1 VARLMPADPGVSISQ
16 LTERASRCGLL
27 RLLTIALVGAG
38 TCHVQRANAQEFALF
53 GGALTG
59 AGSHTYSWAFDY
71 QEGLGK
77 YAALGFTWLN
87 EGHLPDHHRDGQS
100 VQLWGR
106 LPLENR
112 RFVLS
117 AGVGPYRYSDTVSD
131 GPNGFMNNHG
141 WGALMSV
148 RAAYYTSN
156 RWIMQLQLNR
166 VQVNGGPNTTGL
178 LFGIGYQLDAPD
190 EPGPRDRPVT
200 RKDRVTNNEFT
211 VLAGETIKNSLDS
224 ESGFST
230 SVEYRRGLFKYL
242 DWTASYMHENVPA
255 AVRRNGLATQ
265 LWLTRAFFNERL
277 TLAAGAGAYYAID
290 TFDSPGSDGIKGTI
304 SGLVSLSAS
313 YRLSKHWL
321 TRLTW
326 NRVVTRN
333 SLDADM
339 IQAGIGYRF

>member
-1 VARLMPADPGVSISQ
+1 MPTDPCVSEIRLTG
-16 LTERASRCGLL
+16 RASRAGGF
-27 RLLTIALVGAG
+27 RLLATLLTVAGA
-38 TCHVQRANAQEFALF
+38 CHTQRASAQEFALF

-71 QEGLGK
+71 HEGLGK
-77 YAALGFTWLN
+77 YAALGITWLN

-100 VQLWGR
+100 IQLWGR
-106 LPLENR
+106 LPLTER

-117 AGVGPYRYSDTVSD
+117 AGVGPYRYSDTVSS
-131 GPNGFMNNHG
+131 GPNGFMNDHG

-148 RAAYYTSN
+148 RAAYYTSH
-156 RWIMQLQLNR
+156 RWIMQVQLNR
-166 VQVNGGPNTTGL
+166 VQINGGPNTTGI

-190 EPGPRDRPVT
+190 EPGPRDRPMA
-200 RKDRVTNNEFT
+200 RNDRVTNNEFT

-230 SVEYRRGLFKYL
+230 SVEYRRGIFKYV
-242 DWTASYMHENVPA
+242 DWTATYMHENLPA
-255 AVRRNGLATQ
+255 AVRRNGLASQ

-290 TFDSPGSDGIKGTI
+290 VFNQPGSAGIKGTI

-321 TRLTW
+321 TRITW
-326 NRVVTRN
+326 NRVVTRT